1 MGSGAERSRG
11 RGGRDRSRQAALSA
25 DRAARARCVIDTHA
39 HLGALDDADEAVD
52 RAAEAGVTRIL
63 TVGTDIDD
71 CRRALSLAVRHDG
84 VFAILGIHPHEA
96 GTATDDDIAALRAL
110 LEHPQAVAVGETG
123 LDWFRDYAPRDD
135 QRRLFAA
142 ELGLAT
148 ELGKPVVIHTR
159 AADDD
164 TLAALADFRGRVVLH
179 CFSAPHMLPTAL
191 ERGWYVSFAGNAT
204 FPKAVDLRL
213 AATEVPA
220 ERILAETDSPYL
232 APQPVRGRP
241 NEPAHVVHTVAAL
254 ARARGEEPAE
264 LERQIER
271 NASAGLG

>member
-1 MGSGAERSRG
+1 
-11 RGGRDRSRQAALSA
+11 
-25 DRAARARCVIDTHA
+25 VIDTHA
-39 HLGALDDADEAVD
+39 HLTSLDDGDDAIG

-63 TVGTDIDD
+63 TVGTSVEDG
-71 CRRALSLAVRHDG
+71 RRALELADRYEG

-96 GTATDDDIAALRAL
+96 GTATDDDLAALRDLHA
-110 LEHPQAVAVGETG
+110 HPKAVAVGETG

-142 ELGLAT
+142 QLELAA

-164 TLAALADFRGRVVLH
+164 TVAALADFTGSVVLH
-179 CFSAPHMLPTAL
+179 CFSSPHLLPTAL

-204 FPKAVDLRL
+204 FPKAVELRL

-241 NEPAHVVHTVAAL
+241 NEPANVVHTVAAL
-254 ARARGEEPAE
+254 ARARGEEPDE
-264 LERQIER
+264 LERQIDG
-271 NASAGLG
+271 NASACFGL